1 MQEKKSKYS
10 RRSWPTFHIPLG
22 ICEVLAIF
30 KIDAKE
36 VDQVDMKWVSEEEF
50 GTQFKP

>member
-1 MQEKKSKYS
+1 M
-10 RRSWPTFHIPLG
+10 FHISLS

-36 VDQVDMKWVSEEEF
+36 VDQVDMKWKSVEEF